1 MLRTTLLILCFG
13 FAAACTD
20 ASQPAI
26 GMEVRA
32 DDGTVLGHVTAI
44 ERDRDGRVIAAEIE
58 GLEPADAPD
67 APAAVL
73 AEDEAPYWVRT
84 SASSGAG
91 GDGLTALR

>member
-1 MLRTTLLILCFG
+1 MLRTTLFILCLG
-13 FAAACTD
+13 FAGACTD
-20 ASQPAI
+20 ASQTPV

-32 DDGTVLGHVTAI
+32 DDGTVLGHVTSI

-91 GDGLTALR
+91 GGVLSATR